1 MVVGC
6 VVVLEGIMVV
16 GCVVVLVSVLGF
28 IGDGS
33 FSAKLGK
40 KPPSSIKEM
49 QVRPLLLIYDV
60 ECPSGLLLGHS

>member
-1 MVVGC
+1 MAVGCVLEGVIVVGC

-40 KPPSSIKEM
+40 PPP
-49 QVRPLLLIYDV
+49 PLLNQRAASKAFTFDF
-60 ECPSGLLLGHS
+60 